1 MDEIL
6 RSSAFELLALYERRL
21 YAAIDE
27 KNDNMFSVA
36 CAWRYHG
43 IMAAEVDRLYFNEH
57 SLTKNEW
64 IELGSYLDSVVYYD
78 AYCNMVNRLKDRK
91 R

>member
-6 RSSAFELLALYERRL
+6 RNNAFELLAMHERRL

-27 KNDNMFSVA
+27 KNDNMFSVV
-36 CAWRYHG
+36 CAWRYQG
-43 IMAAEVDRLYFNEH
+43 IMVAEVDWLYFNEH
-57 SLTKNEW
+57 LLTKNEW
-64 IELGSYLDSVVYYD
+64 IELATYLDSVVYYD

-91 R
+91 